1 MAARSAARG
10 PRPLI
15 SGRRHYSVKS
25 SLVQLITNVAMLFTP
40 LMWKPYDW
48 IDLPVYIFCRLD
60 LLSVGAL
67 LDFKPARR

>member
-10 PRPLI
+10 PRSLI
-15 SGRRHYSVKS
+15 RGRRHYSIMS

-48 IDLPVYIFCRLD
+48 FDLPVYIYCGLD

-67 LDFKPARR
+67 LDFKPVRR